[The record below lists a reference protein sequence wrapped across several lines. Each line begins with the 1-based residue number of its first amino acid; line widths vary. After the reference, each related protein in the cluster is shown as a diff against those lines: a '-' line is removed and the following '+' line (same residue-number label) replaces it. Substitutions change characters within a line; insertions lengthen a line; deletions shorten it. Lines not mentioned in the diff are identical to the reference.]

1 MRATAAA
8 QPVESVPGVSLLKVR
23 RVLHPT
29 DLKPTS
35 KNALRLAIALAQ
47 QYDADLVLMHALPP
61 PTPIYEIDSPYRTEA
76 EAELAALAQRVS
88 KLGITAKR
96 ILVKGS
102 NPVPQNIARCAKFF
116 NADVIVMAGGTRTG
130 LARFLTGSMTA
141 KVIRRAPCPVLVV
154 RD

>member
-1 MRATAAA
+1 MARAA
-8 QPVESVPGVSLLKVR
+8 ESFPDVSRQNFR

-35 KNALRLAIALAQ
+35 LKALSLAIAIAQ
-47 QYDADLVLMHALPP
+47 QSDADLVLMHALPP
-61 PTPIYEIDSPYRTEA
+61 PTPIYEIDSPYRSGA

-88 KLGITAKR
+88 NFGITVKR

-102 NPVPQNIARCAKFF
+102 NPVPQSIARCARFF
-116 NADVIVMAGGTRTG
+116 KADIIVMAGGTRTG
-130 LARFLTGSMTA
+130 IARFLTGSMTT
-141 KVIRRAPCPVLVV
+141 KVIRKAPCPVLIV